1 MFFLLAK
8 RRHFSQVDGAS
19 ALVVDRVRQGSYGL
33 LQALVVERIGQGSD
47 GSYRLRRWVLQTSDP
62 EMKVA
67 KPS

>member
-19 ALVVDRVRQGSYGL
+19 ALVAERVNQGSYGL
-33 LQALVVERIGQGSD
+33 CQGPD
-47 GSYRLRRWVLQTSDP
+47 DVLQTSER

>member
-1 MFFLLAK
+1 MGWIVGASNMFFLLAK

-19 ALVVDRVRQGSYGL
+19 ALVVERVRQGSYGL
-33 LQALVVERIGQGSD
+33 RQGSD
-47 GSYRLRRWVLQTSDP
+47 DVLQTSDP

>member
-19 ALVVDRVRQGSYGL
+19 ALVAERVSQGSYGL
-33 LQALVVERIGQGSD
+33 RQGSD
-47 GSYRLRRWVLQTSDP
+47 DVLQTSEC